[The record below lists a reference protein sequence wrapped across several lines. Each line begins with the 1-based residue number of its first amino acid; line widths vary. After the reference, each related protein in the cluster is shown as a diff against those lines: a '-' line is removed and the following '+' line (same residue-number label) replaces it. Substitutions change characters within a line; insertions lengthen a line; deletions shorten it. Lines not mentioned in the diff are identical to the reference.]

1 MKRIVNAV
9 RRSEHVLN
17 CRAFQCRS
25 ASDVEKAIAIFEAA
39 FPVPF
44 GNVQRNRLSGTKPLI
59 TGMTMKSVESLRDF
73 ER

>member
-17 CRAFQCRS
+17 CRTFQCRS
-25 ASDVEKAIAIFEAA
+25 ASDVEKVIAIFQAA
-39 FPVPF
+39 FPVAF
-44 GNVQRNRLSGTKPLI
+44 GNVQRNRLSGAKLLI
-59 TGMTMKSVESLRDF
+59 TGMAMKVVERSRDF